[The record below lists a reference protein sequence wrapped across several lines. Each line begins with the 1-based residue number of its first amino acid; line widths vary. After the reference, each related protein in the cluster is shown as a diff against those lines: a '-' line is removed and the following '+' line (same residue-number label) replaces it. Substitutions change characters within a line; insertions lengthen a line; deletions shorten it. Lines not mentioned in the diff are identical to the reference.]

1 MMLIEVAKIFLWIM
15 VSFINNNLC
24 LVSSSVLGY
33 QSLSV
38 TTLVKGIKCWK
49 GFQTHF
55 PANFRIFF
63 MYFCS
68 YDVLFVFV
76 VGRIGHAI
84 CCWKIACLIFER
96 CSSTL
101 RFSFLFCRRFTSIFF
116 LMLAFFCLH
125 CLVCI
130 HMNCQRN
137 RRQKV
142 MEKS

>member
-55 PANFRIFF
+55 PANFRFFLCIFVR
-63 MYFCS
+63 MLFCLCLWWEEL
-68 YDVLFVFV
+68 VMLFVV
-76 VGRIGHAI
+76 ERLHA
-84 CCWKIACLIFER
+84 W
-96 CSSTL
+96 
-101 RFSFLFCRRFTSIFF
+101 FSKDVPRLWDLLFCFVDALLVFFF
-116 LMLAFFCLH
+116 LCWPSFVSIVSF
-125 CLVCI
+125 VFI
-130 HMNCQRN
+130 WI
-137 RRQKV
+137 V
-142 MEKS
+142 